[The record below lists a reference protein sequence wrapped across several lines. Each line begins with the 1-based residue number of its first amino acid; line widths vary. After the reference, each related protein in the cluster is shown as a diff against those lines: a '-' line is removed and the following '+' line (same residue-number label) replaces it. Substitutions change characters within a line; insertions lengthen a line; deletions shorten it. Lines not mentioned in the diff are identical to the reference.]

1 MKKTKGIKLLIAIVL
16 LALAVAVTASVFWW
30 RKTVKAR
37 RKESK
42 TMLVTASRRDFASSV
57 LATGAVRP
65 QVGAEVHAG
74 ARISGKVT
82 QLKANIGDMVKKGQ
96 VIAELEKEDLEAMV
110 AQRQAELDL
119 TRAKL
124 SALEALRPKEV
135 SKAQAEVDQWE
146 ATVQLSQKELEREDR
161 LLKQESTTRQAWDR
175 ARERLSVA
183 EAQLVSAQKKLEV
196 LITRYDQDLKQARM
210 EMTRARAS
218 LDQARV
224 QCSYA
229 TIVAPISGAIASVS
243 TQEGETV
250 AAGFNAPT
258 FVTII
263 DLDRLQVDAY
273 VDEVD
278 IGKVKPGQK
287 ALFTVDSFPNQEF
300 EGRVNAIYPKA
311 VIQENVVN
319 YDVVI
324 EITGPPAGLLRPEMT
339 ASVTIFLDQRKGV
352 LALPARAIR
361 RERGKNV
368 VYVPDKDGQPR
379 QREIK
384 VGWKDGQW
392 VEIVSGL
399 SEQEPV
405 LLDLPKPDK
414 RIE

>member
-1 MKKTKGIKLLIAIVL
+1 VKKTKGIKLLIVAL
-16 LALAVAVTASVFWW
+16 LMAAVAAASVFWW
-30 RKTVKAR
+30 RKTLDAR
-37 RKESK
+37 QKELK
-42 TMLVTASRRDFASSV
+42 PVMVTATRRDFTSSV

-65 QVGAEVHAG
+65 QIGAEVHVG

-96 VIAELEKEDLEAMV
+96 IIAELEKEDLEAMV
-110 AQRQAELDL
+110 AQRQAEFDL
-119 TRAKL
+119 ARAKL
-124 SALEALRPKEV
+124 SALEALRPKDIPR
-135 SKAQAEVDQWE
+135 AQAEVDQWK
-146 ATVQLSQKELEREDR
+146 ATHALAQKELDREDG
-161 LLKQESTTRQAWDR
+161 LLKNDFTTQQARDR
-175 ARERLSVA
+175 AREQLSVA
-183 EAQLVSAQKKLEV
+183 EAQLLSAQKKLEV
-196 LITRYDQDLKQARM
+196 LITRYDQDLKQART
-210 EMTRARAS
+210 EMARAKAS

-224 QCSYA
+224 QRSYA

-250 AAGFNAPT
+250 AAGLNAPT

-278 IGKVKPGQK
+278 IGKVRPGQK
-287 ALFTVDSFPNQEF
+287 SIFTVDSFPNQEF
-300 EGRVNAIYPKA
+300 EGRVDAIYPEA

-324 EITGPPAGLLRPEMT
+324 EIMGPPAGLLRPEMT
-339 ASVTIFLDQRKGV
+339 TSVTIFLDQREDV
-352 LALPARAIR
+352 LALPAKAIGR
-361 RERGKNV
+361 KQGKNV

-379 QREIK
+379 QHEIK

-399 SEQEPV
+399 SERESV
-405 LLDLPKPDK
+405 FLDLPKPDK
-414 RIE
+414 RTE